1 MQTLKVGLI
10 SILIMCCFFAH
21 GQART
26 IECKNKSNVFT
37 YGEKVDYTIY
47 YNWGAMWVAAGSV
60 TFRVDSTAI
69 NSKPFFK
76 ISGVG
81 QTFKKYDWLYKVR
94 DNYEVIAEVA
104 PFRPIRFKRD
114 VKEGSNE
121 IYEDY
126 VFNHKSGKVITL
138 RKPDKKS
145 QLQKDT
151 VNFSKCA
158 FDVLSMIYHARNI
171 DYSGL
176 KVNDVIPITI
186 FLDNEE
192 HSSYIRFLGREEL
205 EVKSMGVFRT
215 IKFKPLLIE
224 GTIFN
229 AGEDMTV
236 WVTDDADKIP
246 LLIDTPIL
254 VGSIKARVNGIE
266 GKNLQLKSKIRDLE

>member
-1 MQTLKVGLI
+1 MQTLKVGFF
-10 SILIMCCFFAH
+10 SILIFCSIFLM
-21 GQART
+21 GQSNQSDCR
-26 IECKNKSNVFT
+26 NKTNVFT
-37 YGEKVDYTIY
+37 YGEQAEYTIY
-47 YNWGAMWVAAGSV
+47 YNWGAMWVSAGSV
-60 TFRVDSTAI
+60 TFRVDSTAV
-69 NSKPFFK
+69 NSKPFYK

-81 QTFKKYDWLYKVR
+81 QSFKKYDWLYKVR

-126 VFNHKSGKVITL
+126 VFNHKTGKVITL

-145 QLQKDT
+145 ELEKDT
-151 VNFSKCA
+151 VDFSKCA
-158 FDVLSMIYHARNI
+158 FDVLSMIYHARNL
-171 DYSGL
+171 DYSKL
-176 KVNDVIPITI
+176 KVNDVIPITV

-205 EVKSMGVFRT
+205 EVKGMGVFKT

-236 WVTDDADKIP
+236 WVTDDADRVP

-254 VGSIKARVNGIE
+254 VGSIKARIKSIE
-266 GKNLQLKSKIRDLE
+266 GRNIQLKSKIRDLE